1 MKNGATRLEG
11 VGGNKTPIE
20 RENQNDYIVLEYFFD
35 IVIHGK
41 TNKSVS
47 VLQD

>member
-11 VGGNKTPIE
+11 GGNKTAIE
-20 RENQNDYIVLEYFFD
+20 RENQNEYIVLEYFFD
-35 IVIHGK
+35 IVIHSK
-41 TNKSVS
+41 TSKSVS